1 MVMGQIRNYA
11 AGLTLGVAL
20 GVSGGA
26 AFAGDAAK
34 GKATFVRVGCYECHG
49 HQGQG
54 GVAGLKLAPDPLPY
68 DTLVAFVRSSSGPMP
83 PYSAKILS
91 DDDLGDIYA
100 YLASIPKPPDPKSI
114 PALNP

>member
-1 MVMGQIRNYA
+1 MGQIGNYA
-11 AGLTLGVAL
+11 AGVAFAL
-20 GVSGGA
+20 VFGVSTGA
-26 AFAGDAAK
+26 ALAGDAAK
-34 GKATFVRVGCYECHG
+34 GKATFVRVGCFECHG

-83 PYSAKILS
+83 PYSAKLLS
-91 DDDLGDIYA
+91 DDELGDIYA
-100 YLASIPKPPDPKSI
+100 YLESIPKPPDPKSI

>member
-1 MVMGQIRNYA
+1 MRQIGTYVATA
-11 AGLTLGVAL
+11 AVAL
-20 GVSGGA
+20 AVSISGGP

-34 GKATFVRVGCYECHG
+34 GKATFVRVGCFQCHG

-68 DTLVAFVRSSSGPMP
+68 DTLAAFVRSSSGPMP

-91 DDDLGDIYA
+91 DDELGDIYA

>member
-1 MVMGQIRNYA
+1 MMGQIGSYVA
-11 AGLTLGVAL
+11 SVTVVVAL

-34 GKATFVRVGCYECHG
+34 GKATFVRVGCFQCHG

-54 GVAGLKLAPDPLPY
+54 GIAGLKLAPDPLPY
-68 DTLVAFVRSSSGPMP
+68 ETLVAFVRSSSGPMP

-91 DDDLGDIYA
+91 DDDLSDIYA
-100 YLASIPKPPDPKSI
+100 YLESIPKPPDPKSI

>member
-1 MVMGQIRNYA
+1 MGQLRKYA
-11 AGLTLGVAL
+11 AASVAL
-20 GVSGGA
+20 AVAVGVSGGV
-26 AFAGDAAK
+26 AFAGDAVK

-68 DTLVAFVRSSSGPMP
+68 ETLAAFVRSSSGPMP
-83 PYSAKILS
+83 PYSDKILS
-91 DDDLGDIYA
+91 DADLGDIYA

>member
-1 MVMGQIRNYA
+1 MDQIGKCIA
-11 AGLTLGVAL
+11 SVAIAVAL
-20 GVSGGA
+20 SVSGGA

-34 GKATFVRVGCYECHG
+34 GKATFVRVGCFECHG

-68 DTLVAFVRSSSGPMP
+68 DTLVAFVRTSSGPMP
-83 PYSAKILS
+83 PYSPKILS
-91 DDDLGDIYA
+91 DDDLSDIYA
-100 YLASIPKPPDPKSI
+100 YLQSIPKPPDPKSI

>member
-1 MVMGQIRNYA
+1 MGQIRNDA
-11 AGLTLGVAL
+11 ASVAL
-20 GVSGGA
+20 AVALSVSSGA
-26 AFAGDAAK
+26 AVAGDAAK
-34 GKATFVRVGCYECHG
+34 GKATFVRAGCCECHG

-68 DTLVAFVRSSSGPMP
+68 ETLVAFVRSSSGPMP
-83 PYSAKILS
+83 PYSTKILS
-91 DDDLGDIYA
+91 DDDLSDIYA

>member
-1 MVMGQIRNYA
+1 MGQIGSCLASA
-11 AGLTLGVAL
+11 AVAFL
-20 GVSGGA
+20 VCASSGA
-26 AFAGDAAK
+26 ALAGDAGK
-34 GKATFVRVGCYECHG
+34 GKATFERVGCFECHG

-68 DTLVAFVRSSSGPMP
+68 DTLVAFVRSSTGPMP

-91 DDDLGDIYA
+91 DDELGDIYA
-100 YLASIPKPPDPKSI
+100 YLESIPKPPDPKSI

>member
-1 MVMGQIRNYA
+1 MMTQIGNYA
-11 AGLTLGVAL
+11 ACVAL
-20 GVSGGA
+20 AVVLGGSGGA

-68 DTLVAFVRSSSGPMP
+68 ETLAAFVRSSSGPMP
-83 PYSAKILS
+83 PYSDKILS
-91 DDDLGDIYA
+91 DADLSDIYA
-100 YLASIPKPPDPKSI
+100 YLASIPKPPDPRSI
-114 PALNP
+114 PPLNP

>member
-1 MVMGQIRNYA
+1 MSMGQLGKYA
-11 AGLTLGVAL
+11 AGVAL
-20 GVSGGA
+20 AVAVRVSGGA
-26 AFAGDAAK
+26 ALAGDATK

-68 DTLVAFVRSSSGPMP
+68 DTLAAFVRTSSGPMP

-91 DDDLGDIYA
+91 DDDCGQIDA
-100 YLASIPKPPDPKSI
+100 
-114 PALNP
+114 

>member
-1 MVMGQIRNYA
+1 MSHIGNYA
-11 AGLTLGVAL
+11 AWVAL
-20 GVSGGA
+20 AVVLGGSGGA

-54 GVAGLKLAPDPLPY
+54 GIAGLKLAPDPLPY
-68 DTLVAFVRSSSGPMP
+68 ETLAAFVRSSSGPMP
-83 PYSAKILS
+83 PYSDKILS
-91 DDDLGDIYA
+91 DADLSDIYA

>member
-1 MVMGQIRNYA
+1 MRQIGLGFLSGTFLVA
-11 AGLTLGVAL
+11 LTLA
-20 GVSGGA
+20 GGA
-26 AFAGDAAK
+26 AAAPDAAR
-34 GKATFVRVGCYECHG
+34 GKQTFVRVGCFECHG

-54 GVAGLKLAPDPLPY
+54 GAAGLKLAPDPLPY
-68 DTLVAFVRSSSGPMP
+68 ETLANFVRTSPGQMP

-100 YLASIPKPPDPKSI
+100 YLQSIPKGPDPKTI

>member
-1 MVMGQIRNYA
+1 MDQVGKYLA
-11 AGLTLGVAL
+11 SVAVVVAL
-20 GVSGGA
+20 SVSGGVA
-26 AFAGDAAK
+26 VAGDAAK
-34 GKATFVRVGCYECHG
+34 GKAAFVRVGCFECHG

-68 DTLVAFVRSSSGPMP
+68 ETLVAFVRSSSGPMP

-100 YLASIPKPPDPKSI
+100 YLQSIPKPPDPKSI